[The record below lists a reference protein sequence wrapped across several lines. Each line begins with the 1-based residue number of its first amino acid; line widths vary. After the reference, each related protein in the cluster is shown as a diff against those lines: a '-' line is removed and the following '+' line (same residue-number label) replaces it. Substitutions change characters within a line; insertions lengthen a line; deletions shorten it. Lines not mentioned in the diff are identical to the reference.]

1 MVMTGDSKVTDMEGT
16 REWRPVYTWTALAA
30 TVLLAAGLRLY
41 RVASLPAGLHFD
53 EAANGMLGLD
63 ILAGEL
69 PVFFSAYN
77 GREALYHYLVALCIE
92 LFGRN
97 VLAVRLPAALAGI
110 ALVIVVFLVGRRSIG
125 TGGALLA
132 AGATAGAS
140 WLLHL
145 NRIGFRANLLALTLS
160 LWAWLLLRGLAA
172 QRWRDWFAAGVLLGL
187 TAYTYLAARFVPI
200 LVLALLLYLA
210 IWQRPLLRRSWCGG
224 LLMLAIAA
232 LIALPLGLHFV
243 RVPSDW
249 GERTGQVWVCA
260 DLEPAACLTQI
271 GLNTWRTLGMVGV
284 QGDPQLF
291 YNLPHTPVLPVA
303 VGWLFYVGLLLAL
316 RRWREPALALLLLW
330 WSIMVVPGILSVNS
344 PSYVRTIGAAAPTMI
359 IWALP
364 LVGVARWMQAG
375 RAPGLWNAQARR
387 APVLAAML
395 IFLINLWGA
404 WNYFGRWVT
413 HPQLYYDYMQF
424 AVDAAQA
431 AQKTPPAVTLYISE
445 EYYRH
450 PTYLYL
456 APRTASARWFDART
470 GWPLAPANQ
479 PARYFI
485 PATTPVDHRVHALAV
500 EAQGDNILNERGQY
514 AYTIIEFPPTMP
526 ALATPAIRTENQL
539 GGLLLSG
546 FTVDLGP
553 LGTGLEVTFD
563 WQVQAPSERYLHV
576 FLHLVD
582 HHDQRIAQH
591 DALGYHSLEWHTG
604 DRFLTFHTIPL
615 PSDLPPGE
623 YRLITGLYDLFTGE
637 RLATTGPGAR
647 GHDLVLPF
655 NLDIPLTEA
664 ATQEQ

>member
-1 MVMTGDSKVTDMEGT
+1 MTEMQGT
-16 REWRPVYTWTALAA
+16 HGWRPAHTWTALAA
-30 TVLLAAGLRLY
+30 IVLLAAGLRLY
-41 RVASLPAGLHFD
+41 RLDSLPAGLHFD

-63 ILAGEL
+63 ILAGKL
-69 PVFFSAYN
+69 PIFFSAYN

-92 LFGRN
+92 LSGRN
-97 VLAVRLPAALAGI
+97 VLAVRLPAALAGV

-145 NRIGFRANLLALTLS
+145 NRIGFRANLLPLTLS
-160 LWAWLLLRGLAA
+160 LWVWLLLRGLAA
-172 QRWRDWFAAGVLLGL
+172 RRWCDWFAAGMLLGL

-210 IWQRPLLRRSWCGG
+210 IWQRPLLRRSWRGG
-224 LLMLAIAA
+224 LLMLAVAA

-243 RVPSDW
+243 RTPSDW

-260 DLEPAACLTQI
+260 DLEPAACFMQI
-271 GLNTWRTLGMVGV
+271 GVNAWRTLGMVGV
-284 QGDPQLF
+284 RGDPQLF

-316 RRWREPALALLLLW
+316 RRWREPEMALLVLW
-330 WSIMVVPGILSVNS
+330 WIIMVVPGILSVNS
-344 PSYVRTIGAAAPTMI
+344 PSYVRTMGAAAPTMI

-364 LVGVARWMQAG
+364 LTWAARRMQAG
-375 RAPGLWNAQARR
+375 HVPGLWNTQARL
-387 APVLAAML
+387 APILAAILLML
-395 IFLINLWGA
+395 INVWGT
-404 WNYFGRWVT
+404 WNYFGRWVS

-424 AVDAAQA
+424 AVDAAHA
-431 AQKTPPAVTLYISE
+431 AQETPPEVTLYISE

-456 APRTASARWFDART
+456 APRTVSARWFDART
-470 GWPLAPANQ
+470 GWPLAPTDQ
-479 PARYFI
+479 RARYFI

-500 EAQGDNILNERGQY
+500 GFQGENVVNERGQY
-514 AYTIIEFPPTMP
+514 AYTIIELPMTTPVSV
-526 ALATPAIRTENQL
+526 TPATRTENQL
-539 GGLLLSG
+539 GGLRLTG
-546 FTVDLGP
+546 FTVAPGQ
-553 LGTGLEVTFD
+553 LGTELEVTFS
-563 WQVQAPSERYLHV
+563 WQVQAPSDRYLHV

-582 HHDQRIAQH
+582 QHNQRVAQH
-591 DALGYHSLEWHTG
+591 DALGYPSLEWRAG

-615 PSDLPPGE
+615 PTDLPPGE

-637 RLATTGPGAR
+637 RLTTTGPGAR
-647 GHDLVLPF
+647 EHDLVLPLSL
-655 NLDIPLTEA
+655 NIPFTDA
-664 ATQEQ
+664 ATQEP